1 MRHVAPLF
9 NYMPRFATLVTVC
22 VVIFLLLPTII
33 VIPVSF
39 GTEKYLQFPPKEWS
53 LTWYRAF
60 FADREWMEATRL
72 SVVVAALATLVAT
85 LLALP
90 LTLVFARGK
99 LPASG
104 TVRALVLAPMILP
117 HIVTAVGL
125 YITFARWGLTGTVF
139 GFVVAM
145 AVLALPFLFLT
156 LSAAASKLDPGLD
169 MAAASLGA
177 SRFATFRL
185 VTFPL
190 LLPAIMAGMSFAFIT
205 SLDEAVVSNFLSSS
219 ISKTLMKKMFED
231 IDFDVS
237 PIIAAVSTLI
247 ILATFVLVGLAQMVR
262 MIQMRRM
269 GAKAKAGMHS

>member
-1 MRHVAPLF
+1 MSAVLSRKTLR
-9 NYMPRFATLVTVC
+9 PRLATLMTML
-22 VVIFLLLPTII
+22 VVMFLLLPTII

-39 GTEKYLQFPPKEWS
+39 GSEKYLQFPPKDWS
-53 LTWYRAF
+53 LVWYRAF

-72 SVVVAALATLVAT
+72 SVIVAGLATLLAT

-104 TVRALVLAPMILP
+104 AIKALVLAPMILP

-156 LSAAASKLDPGLD
+156 LSAAVSKLDPALD

-190 LLPAIMAGMSFAFIT
+190 LLPAILAGMAFAFIT
-205 SLDEAVVSNFLSSS
+205 ALDEAVVSNFLSSS

-247 ILATFVLVGLAQMVR
+247 ILATFVLVGVAQLVR
-262 MIQMRRM
+262 TIQTRRM
-269 GAKAKAGMHS
+269 GKV

>member
-1 MRHVAPLF
+1 MMHNSNWLKYRP
-9 NYMPRFATLVTVC
+9 TLAGAMTVF
-22 VVIFLLLPTII
+22 VVVFLLLPTII

-39 GTEKYLQFPPKEWS
+39 GSEKYLQFPPKEWS

-72 SVVVAALATLVAT
+72 SVIVAGLATLLAT

-104 TVRALVLAPMILP
+104 AVKALVLAPMILP

-139 GFVVAM
+139 GFVMAM
-145 AVLALPFLFLT
+145 SVLALPFLFLT
-156 LSAAASKLDPGLD
+156 LSAAVSKLDPALD

-177 SRFATFRL
+177 TRFATFRL

-190 LLPAIMAGMSFAFIT
+190 LLPAILAGMAFAFIT

-247 ILATFVLVGLAQMVR
+247 ILATFGLVGIAQLVR
-262 MIQMRRM
+262 TIQARRM
-269 GAKAKAGMHS
+269 GATAKV